1 MRSIL
6 NSFLMR
12 SLVKELKIL
21 NQTMLRI
28 ADEVAPLYPT
38 AEDQSSIYETDETE
52 EVKEELLEQMRKL
65 GLDE

>member
-1 MRSIL
+1 M
-6 NSFLMR
+6 
-12 SLVKELKIL
+12 

-28 ADEVAPLYPT
+28 ADEVAPLYLT